1 MKKIFGRFL
10 TKSIAAL
17 LIFSS
22 CSLMAMDKGMVEML
36 KTMKLDKTEVA
47 NMVDQLVEMGRITP
61 AQAANAKKELS
72 GLTESDLDKYKNAA
86 VKKIES
92 GEASRLIDHD
102 YKKGMPKFDTPS
114 VVEIQEP
121 QKGRKPASIPAP
133 EEAPKKNTKIDF
145 SKLGQ

>member
-10 TKSIAAL
+10 VRSLATV

-22 CSLMAMDKGMVEML
+22 FSLMAMDEGMVKML

-72 GLTESDLDKYKNAA
+72 GLTENDLDKYKKVAL
-86 VKKIES
+86 KKIES

-102 YKKGMPKFDTPS
+102 YKKGMPSLDTPS
-114 VVEIQEP
+114 VVERQNP
-121 QKGRKPASIPAP
+121 PSGRKPASIPAP